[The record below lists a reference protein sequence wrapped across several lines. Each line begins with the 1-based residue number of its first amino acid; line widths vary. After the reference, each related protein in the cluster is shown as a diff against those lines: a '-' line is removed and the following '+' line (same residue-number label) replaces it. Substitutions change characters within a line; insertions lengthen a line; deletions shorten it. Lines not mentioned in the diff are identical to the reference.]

1 MSNLQG
7 RIVNS
12 VEVMRRLDSLRYIST
27 PECVPK
33 MLKVGLTGSIAVGK
47 SFVLSVLAELGG
59 HVFDADEIAREVV
72 QPGTKGLKAVCD
84 AFGEGVVN
92 ADGTLNRARLGSIVF
107 ADEAKR
113 TRLNNLLHPLI
124 IAVQD
129 DRIRE
134 LQQHDPGGIVII
146 DAALMIESGGFRR
159 LDKLIVVHCRP
170 EIQLQRLM
178 LRDGLSREAAE
189 QRINSQMPQEQKKKY
204 ADFLIDT
211 SVDFDSTRA
220 QVKAVYEQLQR
231 ISR

>member
-1 MSNLQG
+1 
-7 RIVNS
+7 
-12 VEVMRRLDSLRYIST
+12 
-27 PECVPK
+27 

-59 HVFDADEIAREVV
+59 HVIDADEIAREVV
-72 QPGTKGLKAVCD
+72 QPGTKGLKSVCD
-84 AFGEGVVN
+84 AFGETVLN
-92 ADGTLNRARLGSIVF
+92 DDGSLNRAKLGSIVF

-113 TRLNNLLHPLI
+113 MQLNNLLHPLI
-124 IAVQD
+124 IAAQD

-170 EIQLQRLM
+170 ELQLQRLM
-178 LRDGLSREAAE
+178 MRDGLSLEAAE
-189 QRINSQMPQEQKKKY
+189 QRIDSQMPQEEKKKY

-211 SVDFDSTRA
+211 SGDFDSTRA

-231 ISR
+231 IST